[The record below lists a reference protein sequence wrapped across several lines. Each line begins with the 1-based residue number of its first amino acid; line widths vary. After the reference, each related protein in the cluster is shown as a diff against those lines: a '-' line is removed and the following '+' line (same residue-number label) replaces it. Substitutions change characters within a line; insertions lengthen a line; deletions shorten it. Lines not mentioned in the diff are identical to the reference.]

1 VAQTVELREAL
12 QHLVAGSGLG
22 ELQQSGHLPGLKLLQ
37 VGPHQRQA
45 LPAGRELSC
54 AQTASP
60 VIACVS
66 RTTGTNGSFAGRPP
80 QAGGGAGASSRR
92 SLRLAGNPAAVDAPG
107 RSRARGGA
115 RPALVGWSIDQVI
128 QVAGALL
135 ILAAYMAAQFGMLDQ
150 NSRLYLVLNL
160 LGSAILAVLAWYEEQ
175 LGFLLLEGV
184 WALVSAWSL
193 LQVLRGAQPAAP
205 HQ

>member
-1 VAQTVELREAL
+1 MVQ
-12 QHLVAGSGLG
+12 
-22 ELQQSGHLPGLKLLQ
+22 
-37 VGPHQRQA
+37 
-45 LPAGRELSC
+45 
-54 AQTASP
+54 
-60 VIACVS
+60 I
-66 RTTGTNGSFAGRPP
+66 
-80 QAGGGAGASSRR
+80 
-92 SLRLAGNPAAVDAPG
+92 
-107 RSRARGGA
+107 
-115 RPALVGWSIDQVI
+115 
-128 QVAGALL
+128 AGALL
-135 ILAAYMAAQFGMLDQ
+135 ILAAYTAAQFGMLDQ